1 MTYFVIGAGG
11 FLGSTLVKYLQQQGE
26 EVYYSK
32 RSVGA
37 GDSANACALNITDAT
52 QFTSV
57 KAKPDVVINCASAL
71 PDPYKVFNDPAYLEQ
86 LFSTNVLGG
95 ANIMNWAAAE
105 KIPRVIN
112 CSTLVVVGKPWP
124 VPLKEGEKTYPKGG
138 HVGYSA
144 SKLSQELVMS
154 SIAEANGLSLLHLR
168 ISALYGPGMKAG
180 GILHKLIGQA
190 AAKENIN
197 LTNGN
202 RVSFDFLHVDDAVKA
217 IAHLAKLDEWPEQ
230 VINLASGEEITLM
243 ELAEVICEQT
253 GCSKEKIINKDDPH
267 FSSRAKVDI
276 SLLEKYLQGSGINT
290 GLFRQK
296 VKSVVE

>member
-1 MTYFVIGAGG
+1 MKYFITGASG
-11 FLGSTLVKYLQQQGE
+11 FLGSTLVTYLQQGGE

-32 RSVGA
+32 RSVGDK
-37 GDSANACALNITDAT
+37 DSAKAFALDITDPSQFLNIGL
-52 QFTSV
+52 Q
-57 KAKPDVVINCASAL
+57 PDVVINCASAL
-71 PDPYKVFNDPAYLEQ
+71 PDAAQAFNNPAYLEQ
-86 LFSTNVLGG
+86 LFRTNVIGG
-95 ANIMNWAAAE
+95 ANIMNWAVTE

-124 VPLKEGEKTYPKGG
+124 VPLKEDDNTYPKGA

-154 SIAEANGLSLLHLR
+154 SIAEAKGVELLHLR

-190 AAKENIN
+190 KAKENIR

-202 RVSFDFLHVDDAVKA
+202 RVSFDFLHVDDAVKV
-217 IAHLAKLDEWPEQ
+217 IHHLARKEQ
-230 VINLASGEEITLM
+230 WQDPIINLASGEEITL
-243 ELAEVICEQT
+243 LALAKLICLQT
-253 GCSKEKIINKDDPH
+253 GCPEEVITNVDEHD

-276 SLLEKYLQGSGINT
+276 TLLKKYLKGSGISTGSFREKVNT
-290 GLFRQK
+290 VLA
-296 VKSVVE
+296 